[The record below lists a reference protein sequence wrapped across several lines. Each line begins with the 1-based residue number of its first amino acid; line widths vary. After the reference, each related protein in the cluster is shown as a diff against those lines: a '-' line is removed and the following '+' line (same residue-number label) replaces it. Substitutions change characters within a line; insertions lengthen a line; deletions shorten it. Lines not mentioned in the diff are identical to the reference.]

1 MAKKPQST
9 NLDNVSAY
17 IEMLDEPIK
26 EIVEALRQ
34 IILSTDPYIT
44 EEIKW
49 NAPSFYYSGEMK
61 PFDPK
66 EYRRHIIVMN
76 LHKRIMLVFP
86 SGDKIDNSSGLL
98 TGDYKDGRR
107 LVEVKAMDDV
117 KRITPAL
124 QAATKD
130 WLSKVE
136 KN

>member
-1 MAKKPQST
+1 MVKQKLSNT
-9 NLDNVSAY
+9 ELVVAY
-17 IEMLDEPIK
+17 IEKLEEPK
-26 EIVEALRQ
+26 REIVAALRQ
-34 IILSTDPYIT
+34 IILSTDPEIA

-76 LHKRIMLVFP
+76 LHKRLLLVFP
-86 SGDKIDNSSGLL
+86 SGANIDNTSGLL

-107 LVEVKAMDDV
+107 LLEVKTIADV
-117 KRITPAL
+117 KSITPAL
-124 QAATKD
+124 KAAIKD

-136 KN
+136 KI

>member
-1 MAKKPQST
+1 MAKVKLSNT
-9 NLDNVSAY
+9 ELVSAY
-17 IEMLDEPIK
+17 IEKLEEPAK
-26 EIVEALRQ
+26 DIVEALRQ
-34 IILSTDPYIT
+34 IILNTDPEIA

-76 LHKRIMLVFP
+76 LHKRILLVFP
-86 SGDKIDNSSGLL
+86 SGAKINNSSGLL

-107 LVEVKAMDDV
+107 LVYVETMDDV
-117 KRITPAL
+117 KRIAPVLKEAIR
-124 QAATKD
+124 D

-136 KN
+136 KL

>member
-1 MAKKPQST
+1 MAKPKLSNT
-9 NLDNVSAY
+9 ELVFVY
-17 IEMLDEPIK
+17 IEKLEEPTK

-34 IILSTDPYIT
+34 IILSTDPEIA

-49 NAPSFYYSGEMK
+49 NAPSFYYAGDMK

-76 LHKRIMLVFP
+76 LHKRILLVFP
-86 SGDKIDNSSGLL
+86 SGAKIDNTSGLL

-107 LVEVKAMDDV
+107 LVEVKTIADV
-117 KRITPAL
+117 KNIAPAL
-124 QAATKD
+124 QAAIRD

>member
-1 MAKKPQST
+1 MAKKPQSA
-9 NLDNVSAY
+9 NLEKVSAY
-17 IEMLDEPIK
+17 IEKLEEPAK

-34 IILSTDPYIT
+34 IILSTDPEIA

-61 PFDPK
+61 LFDPK

-76 LHKRIMLVFP
+76 LHRRILLVFP
-86 SGDKIDNSSGLL
+86 SGAKIDNASGLL

-107 LVEVKAMDDV
+107 LVEVKTMDDV
-117 KRITPAL
+117 KSITPAL
-124 QAATKD
+124 QAAITN

-136 KN
+136 K

>member
-1 MAKKPQST
+1 MAKLKLSNT
-9 NLDNVSAY
+9 ELVTAY
-17 IEMLDEPIK
+17 IEKLDEPTR

-34 IILSTDPYIT
+34 IILGTDTEIA

-49 NAPSFYYSGEMK
+49 NAPSFYYSGELR

-66 EYRRHIIVMN
+66 EYLRYIIVMN
-76 LHKRIMLVFP
+76 LHKRILMVFP
-86 SGDKIDNSSGLL
+86 SGAKIDNASGLL

-107 LVEVKAMDDV
+107 LVDVKTLDDV

-124 QAATKD
+124 QAAIKD

-136 KN
+136 K

>member
-1 MAKKPQST
+1 MAKKPQSA
-9 NLDNVSAY
+9 NLDNVSGY
-17 IEMLDEPIK
+17 IEKLDEPTK

-34 IILSTDPYIT
+34 IVLSTDPEIA

-49 NAPSFYYSGEMK
+49 NAPSFYYTGDMK

-76 LHKRIMLVFP
+76 LHKRILLVFP
-86 SGDKIDNSSGLL
+86 SGAKIDNTSGLL

-107 LVEVKAMDDV
+107 LVEVKTLDDV
-117 KRITPAL
+117 KSITPAL
-124 QAATKD
+124 QAAIRD

-136 KN
+136 K

>member
-1 MAKKPQST
+1 MAEPKLSNT
-9 NLDNVSAY
+9 ELVSAY
-17 IEMLDEPIK
+17 IEKLEEPTK

-34 IILSTDPYIT
+34 TILSTDPEIA

-76 LHKRIMLVFP
+76 LHKRILMVFP
-86 SGDKIDNSSGLL
+86 SGAKIDNSSGLL

-107 LVEVKAMDDV
+107 LIEIKAMDDV
-117 KRITPAL
+117 KSIAPAL
-124 QAATKD
+124 QVAIKD

-136 KN
+136 KF